1 MSSVSPIVGIGS
13 TYFGQFTNALQGQEP
28 DIAQAM
34 SLVLAS
40 LALLGLGI
48 FGPTIASGLVAGAP
62 QLGAGSVMATGAL
75 AAGGLAATAGAGIGA
90 ARGLA
95 GAGLGAVRAG
105 TSMGSATASAYH
117 TGQQEA
123 GAGTIG
129 GGLGGISNAA
139 RGGMAGTSAGQGA
152 GPSGTAGDGD
162 AAPGQS
168 ASTSQGQSRSKPGS
182 EAAQDN
188 SDATPNW
195 ARKLQSR
202 QNARHRR
209 QMITHALQSGDRGG
223 HGANPD
229 IKEKED

>member
-123 GAGTIG
+123 GQAPSAAGWAV
-129 GGLGGISNAA
+129 SPMPRAA
-139 RGGMAGTSAGQGA
+139 GWPELQQGKVRAPRAPPVMATPHPASRPVPRKVNPKQAGQ
-152 GPSGTAGDGD
+152 
-162 AAPGQS
+162 
-168 ASTSQGQSRSKPGS
+168 
-182 EAAQDN
+182 
-188 SDATPNW
+188 
-195 ARKLQSR
+195 
-202 QNARHRR
+202 
-209 QMITHALQSGDRGG
+209 RGC
-223 HGANPD
+223 PR
-229 IKEKED
+229 

>member
-1 MSSVSPIVGIGS
+1 
-13 TYFGQFTNALQGQEP
+13 
-28 DIAQAM
+28 
-34 SLVLAS
+34 
-40 LALLGLGI
+40 
-48 FGPTIASGLVAGAP
+48 
-62 QLGAGSVMATGAL
+62 
-75 AAGGLAATAGAGIGA
+75 
-90 ARGLA
+90 
-95 GAGLGAVRAG
+95 
-105 TSMGSATASAYH
+105 MGSATASAYH

-139 RGGMAGTSAGQGA
+139 RGRMAGTSTGGKVRAPRA
-152 GPSGTAGDGD
+152 PPVMN
-162 AAPGQS
+162 AAPGPS
-168 ASTSQGQSRSKPGS
+168 ASTSQGQSGSAPGS